1 MLSVECCPFGGG
13 SVKRAIP
20 DINRGIILE
29 KVSPEDRKIIRKQLG
44 RAPRGLVEVSARC
57 SYGYPVVIKT
67 KPLIKDSEEDFEVF
81 PTLYWLTGPKRR
93 EEVAKIESS
102 GYIEQLE
109 KELNSDQDL
118 KKKYKRNEAS
128 YLDEQGKLLSRE
140 EENFLKQKGALGSLE
155 RGIGGIK
162 SDEHIKCLHLH
173 LAHQI
178 AGENVIGALLQE
190 RFSFED
196 CPSDDV
202 ICDKY

>member
-1 MLSVECCPFGGG
+1 MIPGMDRLTGPSPVHNFDLGG
-13 SVKRAIP
+13 SLA
-20 DINRGIILE
+20 
-29 KVSPEDRKIIRKQLG
+29 KVSPDDREIIRKQLG
-44 RAPRGLVEVSARC
+44 RAPRGLLEVSARC

-118 KKKYKRNEAS
+118 KKKYNRNEGS
-128 YLDEQGKLLSRE
+128 YLDEQRKLLSRE
-140 EENFLKQKGALGSLE
+140 EENFLKRKGALGALE

-178 AGENVIGALLQE
+178 ADENVIGALLQE

-196 CPSDDV
+196 CPPDDV

>member
-1 MLSVECCPFGGG
+1 MDQLSGPSPARQIDSGG
-13 SVKRAIP
+13 S
-20 DINRGIILE
+20 LTE
-29 KVSPEDRKIIRKQLG
+29 VSPEDRKIIGKQLG

-67 KPLIKDSEEDFEVF
+67 KPLIKKSEEDFEVF
-81 PTLYWLTGPKRR
+81 PTLYWLTGPKRK

-109 KELNSDQDL
+109 EELNADKTL
-118 KKKYKRNEAS
+118 KEEYSKNETS
-128 YLDEQGKLLSRE
+128 YLEQQNKLLSRE
-140 EENFLKQKGALGSLE
+140 EENFLKRKGALGALN

-178 AGENVIGALLQE
+178 ADENVIGSLLQE
-190 RFSFED
+190 RFSFDD
-196 CPSDDV
+196 CPPDNV
-202 ICDKY
+202 ICDQY